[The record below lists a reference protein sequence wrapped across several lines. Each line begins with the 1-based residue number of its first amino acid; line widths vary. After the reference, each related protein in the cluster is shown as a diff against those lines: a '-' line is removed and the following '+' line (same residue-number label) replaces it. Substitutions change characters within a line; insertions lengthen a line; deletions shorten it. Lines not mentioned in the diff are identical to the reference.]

1 MKKAGWLSALTA
13 LLIFVSGCSQE
24 TQGEEVTT
32 WKLNHFS
39 DTSHNWH
46 RTAEFF
52 AERVEENTD
61 GQVVIDIYPSGQLG
75 DETNTINSIQ
85 YGAIDLTITGET
97 LQNWTPNAILMAT
110 PYAFE
115 SQEHMRRIIEGDIGR
130 TIEED
135 IQKDA
140 GLTPLLY
147 IERSPR
153 NLTSNAPIHS
163 PEDIQG
169 FDMRVPNVP
178 LFVDVWSEAG
188 ANPQLIS
195 LSEVFT
201 ALQQGVI
208 QGQENPNDLIQ
219 SNGFYEVQDYI
230 NETEHVRSW
239 IYITVGNEQME
250 SLPEDQQQGV
260 LEAAEDAQEFARE
273 LYEEDVETVE
283 NTLREEGVQFNEDV
297 DQEAFREAMIPAI
310 EENLEPEQQELYRQ
324 ILEEGE
330 DEN

>member
-1 MKKAGWLSALTA
+1 MKKAGWLSALTG
-13 LLIFVSGCSQE
+13 LLILVSGCSQSTE
-24 TQGEEVTT
+24 GEEVTT

-61 GQVVIDIYPSGQLG
+61 GQVIIDIYPNGQLG
-75 DETNTINSIQ
+75 DETDTINSIQ
-85 YGAIDLTITGET
+85 YGAIDLTVTGET
-97 LQNWTPNAILMAT
+97 LQNWTPNAILMAA

-115 SQEHMRRIIEGDIGR
+115 SQEHMRGIIEGDIGR

-188 ANPQLIS
+188 ANPQLIN

-250 SLPEDQQQGV
+250 SLPEGQQQEV

-283 NTLREEGVQFNEDV
+283 STLREEGVEFNEDV
-297 DQEAFREAMIPAI
+297 DQDAFREAMIPAI

-330 DEN
+330 DGR

>member
-61 GQVVIDIYPSGQLG
+61 GQVIIDIYPSGQLG

-153 NLTSNAPIHS
+153 NLTSNFPVHS

-219 SNGFYEVQDYI
+219 SNGFYEVQNYI

-260 LEAAEDAQEFARE
+260 MEAAEDAQEFARE

-283 NTLREEGVQFNEDV
+283 STLREEGVEFNEDV